1 MSALLLLVAVACQYY
16 AVKKLEH
23 GLPVARRGLVNPD
36 MQAIDDEPVLL
47 TDSRI
52 TGISI
57 HNLGLQQP
65 QQQLQQRR
73 LAPSACYYEVTLS
86 GFGLDV
92 EGAVHVYSA
101 RHLIT
106 PFHFGLRD
114 PDRSSSSASDQQ
126 KHHQEGAG
134 AQPRARGG
142 IVVRSVDTGTQAVS
156 SSSAEGVHTPR
167 VEMSVRGPEEAYL
180 ELFAAA
186 DVVTSTM
193 SLSSPM
199 ASSPPSGSG
208 SGSDDASRSQQQG
221 QQQHQGQRQQGQQQG
236 QQQQRW
242 PELEELEL
250 LVDVRRVGRGC
261 QAPQIQSI
269 SHG

>member
-1 MSALLLLVAVACQYY
+1 
-16 AVKKLEH
+16 
-23 GLPVARRGLVNPD
+23 
-36 MQAIDDEPVLL
+36 
-47 TDSRI
+47 
-52 TGISI
+52 
-57 HNLGLQQP
+57 
-65 QQQLQQRR
+65 
-73 LAPSACYYEVTLS
+73 
-86 GFGLDV
+86 
-92 EGAVHVYSA
+92 
-101 RHLIT
+101 
-106 PFHFGLRD
+106 
-114 PDRSSSSASDQQ
+114 
-126 KHHQEGAG
+126 
-134 AQPRARGG
+134 
-142 IVVRSVDTGTQAVS
+142 
-156 SSSAEGVHTPR
+156 
-167 VEMSVRGPEEAYL
+167 MSVRGPEEAYL

-186 DVVTSTM
+186 DVVTM

-261 QAPQIQSI
+261 QAPQIQSV